1 MERYR
6 GLIEDGAIFL
16 LMAVFTVM
24 KQLLVEE
31 GEINWGKTFA
41 KIFVNIVAGVG
52 FYTFVISYD
61 SWFSD
66 YPQKVGTIMV
76 VTYAG
81 SKLIE
86 IVVDK
91 IYDFARKKDI

>member
-24 KQLLVEE
+24 KQILVDE
-31 GEINWGKTFA
+31 GQINWGKTFA
-41 KIFVNIVAGVG
+41 KIFVNIIAGVG
-52 FYTFVISYD
+52 FYTFALSYKP
-61 SWFSD
+61 WYGE
-66 YPQKVGTIMV
+66 YPQKIGVIMI

-91 IYDFARKKDI
+91 IYNFVRKKDI